1 MSDNDILIQV
11 RGLGHTYLPD
21 TPFAQVALRDVDL
34 TVAEGERIG
43 IVGGTGAGKS
53 TLLQH
58 LNGLYRPQVGS
69 VVVLGRDL
77 ADPAVDVREVRRLVG
92 LVFQR
97 PEQQLFA
104 QYVGDDVAYGPQQ
117 FGLMG
122 DALRERVRRAMEWAG
137 LDFTAY
143 KDRLTWTL
151 SGGEQRK
158 AALAG
163 VLALQPRILVL
174 DEPTAGLDP
183 QARLDLL
190 GRLQELHRQGLTLV
204 VASHNMDDIARLT
217 DRVYVLQEG
226 RVVLQGPTREVFAHG
241 DRLREAGLDVPPA
254 ALVARTLRAAGIPL
268 AAGALTLAELADEI
282 ARWLE
287 GAR

>member
-1 MSDNDILIQV
+1 MSDNVALIRV
-11 RGLGHTYLPD
+11 RDLSHTYLPD

-34 TVAEGERIG
+34 TVAEGERVG

-69 VVVLGRDL
+69 VIVLGRDL
-77 ADPAVDVREVRRLVG
+77 ADRAVDVREVRRLVG

-117 FGLMG
+117 FGLTG
-122 DALRERVRRAMEWAG
+122 EALRERVRWAMEWVG
-137 LDFTAY
+137 LDFAAY

-163 VLALQPRILVL
+163 VLALQPRVLIL

-190 GRLQELHRQGLTLV
+190 ARLHDLHRQGLTLV
-204 VASHNMDDIARLT
+204 VASHNMDDIAQLT
-217 DRVYVLQEG
+217 DRVYVLHQG
-226 RVVLQGPTREVFAHG
+226 RVVLEGPTRQVFAQG
-241 DRLREAGLDVPPA
+241 DRLRDVGLDVPPA
-254 ALVARTLRAAGIPL
+254 AQVAAALRAEGMPL
-268 AAGALTLAELADEI
+268 AAVALTLAELAEEI
-282 ARWLE
+282 ADCLE
-287 GAR
+287 GVR

>member
-1 MSDNDILIQV
+1 MSDNRALIQV
-11 RGLGHTYLPD
+11 RGLSHTYLPD

-69 VVVLGRDL
+69 VVILGRDL
-77 ADPAVDVREVRRLVG
+77 ADRAVDVREVRRLVG

-137 LDFTAY
+137 LDFAAY

-190 GRLQELHRQGLTLV
+190 ARLQELHRQGLTLV

-241 DRLREAGLDVPPA
+241 DRLREVGLDVPPA
-254 ALVARTLRAAGIPL
+254 AQVAGTLRAAGIPL
-268 AAGALTLAELADEI
+268 AVGTLTLAELADEV